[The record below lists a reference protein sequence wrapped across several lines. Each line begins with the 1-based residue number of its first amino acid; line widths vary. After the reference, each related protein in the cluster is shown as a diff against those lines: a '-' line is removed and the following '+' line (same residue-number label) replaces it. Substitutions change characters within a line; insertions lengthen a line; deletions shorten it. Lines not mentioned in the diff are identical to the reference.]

1 MATSLLR
8 RTAGQLFMV
17 GLPRPALDRETREFL
32 AERCPGGVILF
43 KRNIRSAEQLRRLVA
58 DIHATGAGVP
68 PLVALDHEG
77 GRVDRL
83 PHPPFTHFPPMALVG
98 ESGDTRLAE
107 AVGRAMGRELRAV
120 GIDLDFA
127 PVLDVWSNPRN
138 RVIGDRAFGTTPRAV
153 ARLALAF
160 ARGLAR
166 AGVLACGK
174 HFPGHGATVG
184 DSHFVLPRVRRSR
197 RALAATE
204 LVPFA
209 RAAAADIPALM
220 TAHVVVPALDARRP
234 ATVSPKICRDLLR
247 RRLRFR
253 GVLFSDDLE
262 MQAMAGR
269 RRVGRAAVEA
279 LRAGCDMLLVCQS
292 LAAAREAM
300 AAVEDALGR
309 GRLEAGAIATSLMRI
324 QGLRRRLTAPPARAS
339 FRWPAHGR
347 LAGRVAAVTPQASAR
362 ATG

>member
-1 MATSLLR
+1 
-8 RTAGQLFMV
+8 MV

-269 RRVGRAAVEA
+269 RRVGWAAVEA

-339 FRWPAHGR
+339 LAWPAHR
-347 LAGRVAAVTPQASAR
+347 QLARRVAAIAPQASAR
-362 ATG
+362 AAG

>member
-1 MATSLLR
+1 MATTLLR
-8 RTAGQLFMV
+8 RTAAQLFMV
-17 GLPRPALDRETREFL
+17 GLPRPVLDRETREFL
-32 AERCPGGVILF
+32 VEHCPGGVILF
-43 KRNIRSAEQLRRLVA
+43 KRNIRSAEQLHRLVA

-98 ESGDTRLAE
+98 ESADTRLAE

-220 TAHVVVPALDARRP
+220 TAHVVVPALDPRRP
-234 ATVSPKICRDLLR
+234 ATLSPEICRDLLR

-269 RRVGRAAVEA
+269 RRVGRAAVES
-279 LRAGCDMLLVCQS
+279 LQAGCDMLLVCQS
-292 LAAAREAM
+292 LAAAREAI

-339 FRWPAHGR
+339 LGWPVHRQLARR
-347 LAGRVAAVTPQASAR
+347 LAAIAPQASAR
-362 ATG
+362 AAG

>member
-98 ESGDTRLAE
+98 ESGDTSLAE
-107 AVGRAMGRELRAV
+107 GVGRAMGRELRAV

-184 DSHFVLPRVRRSR
+184 DSHFVLPR
-197 RALAATE
+197 
-204 LVPFA
+204 
-209 RAAAADIPALM
+209 D
-220 TAHVVVPALDARRP
+220 
-234 ATVSPKICRDLLR
+234 LR
-247 RRLRFR
+247 RRRARFR

-339 FRWPAHGR
+339 LGWPAHRQLARR
-347 LAGRVAAVTPQASAR
+347 LAAIAPQASAR
-362 ATG
+362 ATGA